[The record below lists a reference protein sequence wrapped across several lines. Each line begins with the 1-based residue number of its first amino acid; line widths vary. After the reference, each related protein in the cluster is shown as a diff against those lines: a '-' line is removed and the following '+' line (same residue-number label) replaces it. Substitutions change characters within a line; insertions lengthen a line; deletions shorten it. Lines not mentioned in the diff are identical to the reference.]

1 MRLERIYF
9 ISDVHIGATGTGDAT
24 RQREDVLIDFLRSI
38 RGNAEALYIVG
49 DLFDFWFEYRTTIPS
64 SGARVLFELYNLVQ
78 SGVRV
83 IYLPGNHD
91 LWPGDYFS
99 GQLGVELPGGPITV
113 AHQGLR
119 IHVAHGDEIR
129 TDWRFRISRGILK
142 NRFCV
147 GLFRLLHP
155 DLGAVLASYTSRL
168 SEYRIRRRGSGNRD
182 ILYRAAREKI
192 AQGVDVVIHG
202 HYHFTLHARVGGSS
216 GDPAVAARRRGG
228 HTYARTERAGELV
241 VLGDWIQQCTYA
253 VLEEGGIRL
262 NRWKAGTLSEQAIP
276 IEERDS

>member
-1 MRLERIYF
+1 M
-9 ISDVHIGATGTGDAT
+9 GDAT
-24 RQREDVLIDFLRSI
+24 RGREAVLIDFLKAI
-38 RGNAEALYIVG
+38 RRDARALYIVG

-64 SGARVLFELYNLVQ
+64 SGARVLFELYNLVE

-91 LWPGDYFS
+91 LWPGEYFS

-113 AHQGLR
+113 NHQGLR
-119 IHVAHGDEIR
+119 IHIAHGDEIR
-129 TDWRFRISRGILK
+129 TDWRFRLSRGILK

-155 DLGAVLASYTSRL
+155 DLGAILARYTSRL

-192 AQGVDVVIHG
+192 AHGADIVIHG
-202 HYHFTLHARVGGSS
+202 HYHFTLHARVGGSP
-216 GDPAVAARRRGG
+216 GDQAVTRM
-228 HTYARTERAGELV
+228 RTGDRADAGSERTGELV

-253 VLEEGGIRL
+253 VLENGGIRL
-262 NRWKAGTLSEQAIP
+262 DKWNEGTLSEPVARM
-276 IEERDS
+276 EEDG

>member
-1 MRLERIYF
+1 MERIYF
-9 ISDVHIGATGTGDAT
+9 ISDVHIGAPDIGDGD
-24 RQREDVLIDFLRSI
+24 REREDVLIDFLKAI
-38 RGNAEALYIVG
+38 RRDARALYIVG

-64 SGARVLFELYNLVQ
+64 SGARVLFELYNLVE

-91 LWPGDYFS
+91 LWPGEYFS

-113 AHQGLR
+113 NHQGLR
-119 IHVAHGDEIR
+119 IHIAHGDEIR
-129 TDWRFRISRGILK
+129 TDWRFRLSRGILK

-155 DLGAVLASYTSRL
+155 DLGAILARYTSRL

-192 AQGVDVVIHG
+192 AHGADIVIHG
-202 HYHFTLHARVGGSS
+202 HYHFTLHARVGGSP
-216 GDPAVAARRRGG
+216 GDQAVTRM
-228 HTYARTERAGELV
+228 RTGDRADAGSERTGELV

-253 VLEEGGIRL
+253 VLENGGIRL
-262 NRWKAGTLSEQAIP
+262 DKWNEGTLSEPVARM
-276 IEERDS
+276 EEDG

>member
-1 MRLERIYF
+1 MRVERIYF
-9 ISDVHIGATGTGDAT
+9 ISDVHISAAGMGEPT
-24 RQREDVLIDFLRSI
+24 REREDVLIDFLKSI
-38 RGNAEALYIVG
+38 RHNAEALYIVG
-49 DLFDFWFEYRTTIPS
+49 DLFDFWFEYRTTVPS
-64 SGARVLFELYNLVQ
+64 SGARVLFELYNLVE

-113 AHQGLR
+113 THQGLR
-119 IHVAHGDEIR
+119 IHIAHGDEIR
-129 TDWRFRISRGILK
+129 TDWRFRLSRGILK

-155 DLGAVLASYTSRL
+155 DLGAMLARYTSRL

-182 ILYRAAREKI
+182 ILYKAAREKI
-192 AQGVDVVIHG
+192 GQGVDVVIHG
-202 HYHFTLHARVGGSS
+202 HYHFTLHARVGGS
-216 GDPAVAARRRGG
+216 PNHHAVTETGTAK
-228 HTYARTERAGELV
+228 RTDAGSERTGELV

-253 VLEEGGIRL
+253 VLENGGIRL
-262 NRWKAGTLSEQAIP
+262 DKWNEGTVSEQTILT
-276 IEERDS
+276 EEEDR